1 MGKREV
7 RKNRT
12 RKQTGGFGLFGFN
25 IFGTGN
31 TTGEPEKSTSEKG
44 GFSFFSPSSWFSN
57 KKAETDTEITS
68 TVSDETAETADTNT
82 TNSTEDSSQSNQA
95 GGKRKS
101 KRSNKQKNKKT
112 KKRRKCKGKN
122 I

>member
-7 RKNRT
+7 RKNLT

-25 IFGTGN
+25 LFGTGN
-31 TTGEPEKSTSEKG
+31 TTGEPEKQPEKG

-57 KKAETDTEITS
+57 KKAETDTENTP
-68 TVSDETAETADTNT
+68 TVSTETAETADTNT
-82 TNSTEDSSQSNQA
+82 TNSTDDSSLSNQA

-112 KKRRKCKGKN
+112 KQRRKCKGKN

>member
-7 RKNRT
+7 RKNLT
-12 RKQTGGFGLFGFN
+12 RKQTGGFLPLGF
-25 IFGTGN
+25 FGTGN
-31 TTGEPEKSTSEKG
+31 TTGEPEKQPEKG